1 MGSKM
6 GSPRGSFDGMDPT
19 MQPQKQKPVTQGGKI
34 INKLMSGENRDDPVM
49 ELEPAPF
56 QAEQTYLTEQD
67 IRDSRQQPKRKG
79 SYDEMD
85 QEMQD
90 GPDHEQID
98 SSQI

>member
-56 QAEQTYLTEQD
+56 QAE
-67 IRDSRQQPKRKG
+67 
-79 SYDEMD
+79 
-85 QEMQD
+85 
-90 GPDHEQID
+90 
-98 SSQI
+98 